1 MNATQL
7 KSNTGLTTTKVSF
20 DDMLQNGFG
29 IVTVMKARV
38 YTKPIEDLLNLAE
51 DEDLS
56 DKKVYDII
64 NTLLALDNTNYI
76 KLDTLKIANINQE
89 GPTKT
94 ITGGQTG
101 SALLKYGKT
110 ATIEIQ
116 DALGKADA
124 LELLGGATIETF
136 KVEGKITEGNTKVIH
151 FGDQFGGPKP
161 ILGES
166 FFVDQKSGKQIKVY
180 ILIYE
185 MLPDSIFNLTQ
196 DAEGDATVF
205 DMNGSLNSKE
215 ICIGTDETSNDKD
228 TTMNVFYSILPKIAA
243 PTTNPSKPPQGGGN
257 GGQGGS
263 GQPGGEG
270 GQPGGEGGQPGEAGG
285 QGGSGGTGGEAGTD
299 GKDPVEGEPGGGTV

>member
-1 MNATQL
+1 MSEL
-7 KSNTGLTTTKVSF
+7 KSKTGLTVSTVTF
-20 DDMLQNGFG
+20 DEMLSSGFG
-29 IVTVMKARV
+29 IVTVMNARV
-38 YTKPIEDLLNLAE
+38 FTKPIEELLKKGE
-51 DEDLS
+51 TEVDLS
-56 DKKVYDII
+56 TLKAHDIVKELI
-64 NTLLALDNTNYI
+64 ALDNKTSVNYI
-76 KLDTLKIANINQE
+76 KLDTLKIANINQD

-116 DALGKADA
+116 DALGRADA
-124 LELLGGATIETF
+124 LELLGGATIEVFDEQSDGTD
-136 KVEGKITEGNTKVIH
+136 GKKINQGIGKGNTKVIH

-166 FFVDQKSGKQIKVY
+166 FFVDQKTGKQIKVY

-215 ICIGTDETSNDKD
+215 ICVGIDNKANTN
-228 TTMNVFYSILPKIAA
+228 TTMNVFYSILPQLDYQPITPAA
-243 PTTNPSKPPQGGGN
+243 
-257 GGQGGS
+257 
-263 GQPGGEG
+263 
-270 GQPGGEGGQPGEAGG
+270 
-285 QGGSGGTGGEAGTD
+285 
-299 GKDPVEGEPGGGTV
+299 

>member
-1 MNATQL
+1 MAETKL
-7 KSNTGLTTTKVSF
+7 KSTTGLTVSSVTF
-20 DDMLQNGFG
+20 DDMLKNGFG
-29 IVTVMKARV
+29 IVTVMNARV
-38 YTKPIEDLLNLAE
+38 FTKPIEDLLNLAE
-51 DEDLS
+51 GEDLS
-56 DKKVYDII
+56 NQKVHDIVKA
-64 NTLLALDNTNYI
+64 LLALDNQEKVNYI
-76 KLDTLKIANINQE
+76 KLDTLKIANINQD

-116 DALGKADA
+116 DALGRADA
-124 LELLGGATIETF
+124 LELLGGATVETF
-136 KVEGKITEGNTKVIH
+136 EKETGSGESQTNTGIAEGSLKVIH

-166 FFVDQKSGKQIKVY
+166 FFVDQKTGKQIKVY

-215 ICIGTDETSNDKD
+215 ICVGLTEGKN
-228 TTMNVFYSILPKIAA
+228 TTMNVFYSILP
-243 PTTNPSKPPQGGGN
+243 QLDY
-257 GGQGGS
+257 
-263 GQPGGEG
+263 QPITK
-270 GQPGGEGGQPGEAGG
+270 A
-285 QGGSGGTGGEAGTD
+285 
-299 GKDPVEGEPGGGTV
+299 

>member
-1 MNATQL
+1 MAEEEVTTQETKL
-7 KSNTGLTTTKVSF
+7 KSATGLTVSAVTF
-20 DDMLQNGFG
+20 DEMLSSGFG
-29 IVTVMKARV
+29 VVTVMNARV
-38 YTKPIEDLLNLAE
+38 FKQPIETVLGTGSGSSLVKADLKTMKVH
-51 DEDLS
+51 DIV
-56 DKKVYDII
+56 KKLVEKKENQD
-64 NTLLALDNTNYI
+64 YI
-76 KLDTLKIANINQE
+76 KLDTLKIANINQD

-116 DALGKADA
+116 DALGRAEA

-136 KVEGKITEGNTKVIH
+136 DKQEGSEAAQTNTGIGEGYQKVIH

-166 FFVDQKSGKQIKVY
+166 FFVDQKTGKQIKVY

-215 ICIGTDETSNDKD
+215 ICIGLDSTNN
-228 TTMNVFYSILPKIAA
+228 TTMNVFYSILP
-243 PTTNPSKPPQGGGN
+243 QLDY
-257 GGQGGS
+257 
-263 GQPGGEG
+263 QPITK
-270 GQPGGEGGQPGEAGG
+270 A
-285 QGGSGGTGGEAGTD
+285 
-299 GKDPVEGEPGGGTV
+299 

>member
-1 MNATQL
+1 MAETEGQAQATTPVTEL
-7 KSNTGLTTTKVSF
+7 KSKTGLTVSTVSF
-20 DDMLQNGFG
+20 DEMLNSGFG
-29 IVTVMKARV
+29 IVTVMNARV
-38 YTKPIEDLLNLAE
+38 FKQPIEYVLGTGSGSSLVKADLKNMKVH
-51 DEDLS
+51 DIV
-56 DKKVYDII
+56 KKLIEKVE
-64 NTLLALDNTNYI
+64 NTDYI
-76 KLDTLKIANINQE
+76 KLDTLKIANINQD

-116 DALGKADA
+116 DALGRAEA
-124 LELLGGATIETF
+124 LELLGGATVETF
-136 KVEGKITEGNTKVIH
+136 DVQSDGENSKKVNQGIGTGNTKVIH

-166 FFVDQKSGKQIKVY
+166 FFVDQKTGKQIKVY

-215 ICIGTDETSNDKD
+215 ICVGLDNQANTN
-228 TTMNVFYSILPKIAA
+228 TTMNVFYSILPQLDYKPIS
-243 PTTNPSKPPQGGGN
+243 TT
-257 GGQGGS
+257 
-263 GQPGGEG
+263 
-270 GQPGGEGGQPGEAGG
+270 
-285 QGGSGGTGGEAGTD
+285 
-299 GKDPVEGEPGGGTV
+299 